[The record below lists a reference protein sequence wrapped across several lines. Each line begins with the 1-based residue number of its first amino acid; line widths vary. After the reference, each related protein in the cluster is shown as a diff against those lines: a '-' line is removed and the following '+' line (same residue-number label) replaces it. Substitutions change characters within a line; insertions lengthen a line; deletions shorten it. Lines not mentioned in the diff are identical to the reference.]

1 VHEWRRSE
9 AIRGHQ
15 RPSEAI
21 RGDQRR
27 SEAIR
32 GDQRRSEAIRGDQ
45 KPAEAIRGHQ
55 RGRRRSSE
63 GSSKAIRG
71 VVEEAHRQTCLLEW
85 HSRAQEDASGVAGL
99 LEVIVRV
106 AVGTIL
112 EKRGYLARRDLRGT
126 IEQLTF
132 EGANIGRIRSIRGNQ
147 RADSV
152 NQRQSEG

>member
-1 VHEWRRSE
+1 MRTITFQMRTRKRCPHERE
-9 AIRGHQ
+9 EGGGIPDERGHQ

-32 GDQRRSEAIRGDQ
+32 GDQRRSEAS
-45 KPAEAIRGHQ
+45 RGHQ
-55 RGRRRSSE
+55 RPSE

-112 EKRGYLARRDLRGT
+112 E
-126 IEQLTF
+126 
-132 EGANIGRIRSIRGNQ
+132 
-147 RADSV
+147 
-152 NQRQSEG
+152 

>member
-1 VHEWRRSE
+1 VETIRGQISGQQRPAE
-9 AIRGHQ
+9 AIRGDQ

-21 RGDQRR
+21 RGDQRP
-27 SEAIR
+27 SEA
-32 GDQRRSEAIRGDQ
+32 S
-45 KPAEAIRGHQ
+45 RGHQ
-55 RGRRRSSE
+55 RPSE

-99 LEVIVRV
+99 IEVIVRV

-112 EKRGYLARRDLRGT
+112 EKRGNLARRDLRGT

-132 EGANIGRIRSIRGNQ
+132 EGANKGRIRAIRGNQ
-147 RADSV
+147 RADYG
-152 NQRQSEG
+152 NQRQSEAI